1 MNNQYY
7 GMNRGAMYR
16 NNAVNC
22 SRRTAPSAVSVQTEM
37 SCMPEIP
44 PAVPYDMVPA
54 MAYVPLQFYNTVYE
68 PMEGFRQGTIF
79 PELDKPWLAGGN
91 CCG

>member
-7 GMNRGAMYR
+7 GMNCGVVYRDNAGNCPRCAAPAMPPQS
-16 NNAVNC
+16 A
-22 SRRTAPSAVSVQTEM
+22 RRP
-37 SCMPEIP
+37 MPDMP

-54 MAYVPLQFYNTVYE
+54 MAYVPLQFYNTAYD

-79 PELDKPWLAGGN
+79 PELNKPWLAGGN
-91 CCG
+91 NCG